1 MNYSIVKNNPQ
12 KTSHMPDIILYKPPS
27 SSSSLFMNR
36 CYIKKKKKNYLFNE
50 QKNYIKCLKKC
61 VSSET
66 QYFFLCS

>member
-36 CYIKKKKKNYLFNE
+36 CYIKKEKEKLP
-50 QKNYIKCLKKC
+50 I
-61 VSSET
+61 
-66 QYFFLCS
+66 

>member
-50 QKNYIKCLKKC
+50 QKNYIKM
-61 VSSET
+61 SEKVCI
-66 QYFFLCS
+66 F

>member
-36 CYIKKKKKNYLFNE
+36 CYIKKRKRKITYLMNR
-50 QKNYIKCLKKC
+50 KL
-61 VSSET
+61 T
-66 QYFFLCS
+66 